1 MELNCTRPGCPR
13 PHNVFPDLANSKTV
27 KTVNQKFCT
36 ACGMPLILAGRYLP
50 QRLLGKGGFGAA
62 YLAIDRFS
70 PALRTCV
77 VKIFQPD
84 GDLSAQQMDLAQG
97 LFEREAEALEQ
108 LGNAHPQIPDMLAFF
123 PLQVPSMQAGK
134 VQELFYLVQEYI
146 DGQSLEEELEQKG
159 PLSEADVRE
168 ILLNVLRILTF
179 VHDRDAI
186 HRDIKPSNIM
196 RDRKGKIYLLDFGAV
211 KQVTQSA
218 GKAANT
224 STGIYSPGYA
234 PPEQM
239 QGGAVYPATD
249 LYALAVTVLVL
260 LTGKEPTEL
269 YDSFSGQWDYQKHVS
284 VSSGLAE
291 VLEKMLQPTPRDRFA
306 SATATGA
313 ALTSVTSSS
322 TPSAHPAASPSAQ
335 ISPPTVPPPNRSVA
349 PAPGTALQTPGP
361 SSPQTSQSTP
371 QPPPVAPPSPPTA
384 PASPAA
390 SPPPAQPASQPA
402 PPQPVAASSSK
413 PTRVPFSLRELLVHS
428 AFTGVQGSALAIA
441 IASFGLTIAV
451 GAGGWL
457 LLLGGIVALQYRR
470 VIEGADLWIIAGL
483 SILLMVIIRPL
494 TRILEGDLL
503 TALVIIVVSG
513 LVAVAVALL
522 FQILFRLLRSLL

>member
-13 PHNVFPDLANSKTV
+13 PHNVFPDLADSKTV

-36 ACGMPLILAGRYLP
+36 SCGMPLILAGRYLP

-84 GDLSAQQMDLAQG
+84 GDLSTAQLDLAQG

-159 PLSEADVRE
+159 PFSEADARE
-168 ILLNVLRILTF
+168 ILLNVLKILSF

-260 LTGKEPTEL
+260 LTGKEPAEL
-269 YDSFSGQWDYQKHVS
+269 YDSFSGQWDYQKYGS
-284 VSSGLAE
+284 ISPELAE
-291 VLEKMLQPTPRDRFA
+291 VLEKMLQTTPRDRFA
-306 SATATGA
+306 SAVEAGT
-313 ALTSVTSSS
+313 ALTSVTS
-322 TPSAHPAASPSAQ
+322 PFA
-335 ISPPTVPPPNRSVA
+335 I
-349 PAPGTALQTPGP
+349 PAPP
-361 SSPQTSQSTP
+361 SSPPSSA
-371 QPPPVAPPSPPTA
+371 PVSPPTA
-384 PASPAA
+384 S
-390 SPPPAQPASQPA
+390 PPAQAPAQATPSTALQSPSPAKPKASQVKTPPTPSAAPSPPMGNQSAAQPIQQPA
-402 PPQPVAASSSK
+402 RSQPVAGSSSK
-413 PTRVPFSLRELLVHS
+413 PARVPFSLRELLVHS

-441 IASFGLTIAV
+441 IASLGLTIAV

-457 LLLGGIVALQYRR
+457 LLLGGLIALQYRR

-494 TRILEGDLL
+494 IRALEGDLI
-503 TALVIIVVSG
+503 TALVIIGVSG

-522 FQILFRLLRSLL
+522 FQILFRLLRRLL